1 MFGIQWPVRRL
12 RDGWGMC
19 PKQRKDFEQKPVMLE
34 TIDIVLAIG
43 GNTVEVCKHLHE
55 AAETTFRAHHGGTQ
69 QPQHSGFNER
79 FAVLSW
85 AGHDL

>member
-1 MFGIQWPVRRL
+1 MANTSLARRL
-12 RDGWGMC
+12 GHV
-19 PKQRKDFEQKPVMLE
+19 PKATKGFRAEASDARNDTV
-34 TIDIVLAIG
+34 DIVLAIG

-55 AAETTFRAHHGGTQ
+55 AAETTFRTHHGGTQ
-69 QPQHSGFNER
+69 QPQHSGFHER